1 MKNLKLKLARMEKDL
16 SQTELAKQVGVTRQT
31 IGMVEAGDYN
41 PTLNLCIQICKSLDK
56 TLDDLFQKQESGEAG
71 QDMTCFGRRKSS
83 NLIVRQPSERK
94 QFGLEGDRNE
104 MVQ

>member
-41 PTLNLCIQICKSLDK
+41 PTLKLCIQICRSLGK
-56 TLDDLFQKQESGEAG
+56 TLDDLFWEEDAAE
-71 QDMTCFGRRKSS
+71 T
-83 NLIVRQPSERK
+83 
-94 QFGLEGDRNE
+94 
-104 MVQ
+104 